1 MSTPD
6 ARQTTSRQD
15 VALLIALAA
24 ALIEG
29 IVCAAAYR
37 HLPVGPVRFFTATI
51 SGYAVLMALVAGAL
65 TWLLTR
71 LFRRPRPAAAL
82 GAALAW
88 FALFSWRGV
97 GITAVLGSGP
107 TTTKDVAAATVWPV
121 YSIAGG
127 AALAIGLIAWLLATR
142 KKHWIPKP
150 LPVTLILLVLAGGL
164 FATRGDQAVP
174 AGQPGAANSVAAKTA
189 LRAGGRTSASTA
201 AGATMAQL
209 PNAGATNLLLITIDT
224 LRADH
229 TSTYGYSLE
238 TAPNLTALAGRGV
251 RFGRCITQR
260 TNTAGSVASLMTGL
274 YPPTNRTLNNRDLL
288 QDFNVT
294 MAEIFQEKGFR
305 TAAFV
310 TVPVVGPR
318 FNFDQG
324 FEQFKMLA
332 FRIPEDELAE
342 SRIVNRSA
350 FNWLT
355 NNVEQRF
362 FLWLHYKD
370 PHSPYLVP
378 TKYQGLYL
386 DDPEAAAPDE
396 KEILMQ
402 GTEKARQEN
411 ARYFISQYDAEIR
424 FIDENLGLL
433 FGKLDELGLRERTLV
448 VLTADHGEGL
458 GEHGEYF
465 AHGGNCYEPTANVP
479 LIFLHPALPEGRLV
493 TDTVSL
499 VDILP
504 TLRELFGFGIDS
516 GLQGQ
521 SLAGLITGEPG
532 SETRPHHF
540 TIGSYRNGYQAHA
553 VTTGRHKLIL
563 VAKQKWVATDQAME
577 RLVRCWTG
585 DPLLNTYRCRV
596 TDYELYDLEVDPGE
610 TENLAGQGLDAEANL
625 KRELWRWMDSAY
637 RRGAVHDIRQGDLT
651 PKLADQL
658 RALGYLERE
667 PEGE

>member
-6 ARQTTSRQD
+6 AKQTTSRQD

-24 ALIEG
+24 ALAEG

-37 HLPVGPVRFFTATI
+37 HLPVGPVRFFSATI
-51 SGYAVLMALVAGAL
+51 SGYAVLMALGAGAL
-65 TWLLTR
+65 TWLLTL

-82 GAALAW
+82 GTALAW
-88 FALFSWRGV
+88 FALFSWRGFA
-97 GITAVLGSGP
+97 IAAVLGSGP
-107 TTTKDVAAATVWPV
+107 TTTKDVAAAPSWPV

-127 AALAIGLIAWLLATR
+127 AALVIGLIAWLLATR
-142 KKHWIPKP
+142 KRHWIPRP
-150 LPVTLILLVLAGGL
+150 LAITLVLLVLASGL
-164 FATRGDQAVP
+164 FFTRGATV
-174 AGQPGAANSVAAKTA
+174 ANRVAAETA
-189 LRAGGRTSASTA
+189 VRAGGRPSASIA
-201 AGATMAQL
+201 AGTTMAPL
-209 PNAGATNLLLITIDT
+209 PNAGATNLLLITVDT

-229 TSTYGYSLE
+229 TSTYGYSRE
-238 TAPNLTALAGRGV
+238 TAPNLSALAGRGV

-260 TNTAGSVASLMTGL
+260 TNTAASVATLMTGL

-288 QDFNVT
+288 QNFNFT
-294 MAEIFQEKGFR
+294 MAELFRDEGFR

-324 FEQFKMLA
+324 FEQFNMLA

-355 NNVEQRF
+355 NNAGNRF

-378 TKYQGLYL
+378 EKYKGLYL
-386 DDPEAAAPDE
+386 DDPKARAPGKNE
-396 KEILMQ
+396 MLMQ
-402 GTEKARQEN
+402 GTEEARREN

-424 FIDENLGLL
+424 FIDENLGRL
-433 FGKLDELGLRERTLV
+433 FEKLEELGLWERTLV

-465 AHGGNCYEPTANVP
+465 AHGGNCYEPTAGVP
-479 LIFLHPALPEGRLV
+479 LIFIHPALPEGRLV

-499 VDILP
+499 VDVLP
-504 TLRELFGFGIDS
+504 TLREFFGFGIAP

-521 SLAGLITGEPG
+521 SLVGLLTGQPG
-532 SETRPHHF
+532 SSARPYHF
-540 TIGSYRNGYQAHA
+540 TIGSYRNGYQTHA
-553 VTTGRHKLIL
+553 VTTSRHKLIL
-563 VAKQKWVATDQAME
+563 EAKQGWVATDLAME
-577 RLVRCWTG
+577 RLLRIWTG

-596 TDYELYDLEVDPGE
+596 TGYELYDLEADPGE
-610 TENLAGQGLDAEANL
+610 TKNLAGQGLEAETDL
-625 KRELWRWMDSAY
+625 KNILWRWMDTTY
-637 RRGAVHDIRQGDLT
+637 RRGAVHDIRHGDLT

-658 RALGYLERE
+658 RALGYLEQE
-667 PEGE
+667 VEGK